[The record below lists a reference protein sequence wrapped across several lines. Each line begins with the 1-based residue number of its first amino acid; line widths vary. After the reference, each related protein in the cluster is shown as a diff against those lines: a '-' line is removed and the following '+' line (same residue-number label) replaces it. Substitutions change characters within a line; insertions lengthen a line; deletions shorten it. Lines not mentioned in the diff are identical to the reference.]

1 MNTTITKLL
10 IKLKNASFSQ
20 KESIVVEYSVFT
32 LDIIKL
38 LYKEGFIQSFS
49 IKLKEKEYQKK
60 YEILI
65 SLRYFYNKPTFK
77 YLKIVSSPSYSHNLK
92 IKSIS
97 KLSTKKRILVFSTSK
112 GLLNGLECKKQN
124 IGGTLLFI
132 C

>member
-1 MNTTITKLL
+1 
-10 IKLKNASFSQ
+10 
-20 KESIVVEYSVFT
+20 
-32 LDIIKL
+32 
-38 LYKEGFIQSFS
+38 
-49 IKLKEKEYQKK
+49 
-60 YEILI
+60 
-65 SLRYFYNKPTFK
+65 
-77 YLKIVSSPSYSHNLK
+77 LK